1 MHLTNQF
8 IMHFN
13 KHSFVNM
20 SAIFLMFNLQWC
32 WTC

>member
-1 MHLTNQF
+1 
-8 IMHFN
+8 
-13 KHSFVNM
+13 M